1 MEESRAVALRFA
13 ASQLVFLA
21 ALIHLGVGAMEWL
34 RRLQYGIV
42 VPIQLQYP
50 LFVLSG
56 VTVMAGL
63 AVAWQSPR
71 RRPWYLAGF
80 VAMLGY
86 VLAYFA
92 YHLGGHRRAILFGRR
107 MAPPEPVTLQFFLD
121 HYFATTLATITLTVE
136 LLAALLLA
144 VLYISTDEA

>member
-1 MEESRAVALRFA
+1 MEESRAVALRFL
-13 ASQLVFLA
+13 ASQLVFVA

-56 VTVMAGL
+56 VAVVAGL

-92 YHLGGHRRAILFGRR
+92 YHLAGHRRAILWGRR
-107 MAPPEPVTLQFFLD
+107 LAPPEPVTLQFFVD
-121 HYFATTLATITLTVE
+121 HYFATPMATITLTVE
-136 LLAALLLA
+136 LLAAILLG
-144 VLYISTDEA
+144 VLYVADQD